1 MKLTEGDIEI
11 DIPDA
16 VGGGRFDGPEHG
28 LSRCMKAVDFVMEL
42 ADRYLFIELKDPQHP
57 RATTQSRNKFKE
69 RLHRGVL
76 DEDLKYK
83 YRDSFLY
90 EWAAGRADK
99 PIYYFVLVALDT
111 LDEVEL
117 LTRTE
122 ALARNLPQR
131 GPDDQPWLR
140 EIVCACGVFNIES
153 WNRKLPHY
161 PVNRVGAGAQDAGT
175 TP

>member
-1 MKLTEGDIEI
+1 MKFTEGDIEI
-11 DIPDA
+11 DIPG
-16 VGGGRFDGPEHG
+16 VVRGGKFDGAKHG

-57 RATTQSRNKFKE
+57 GATTKSRNEFTE

-90 EWAAGRADK
+90 ELASGRANK
-99 PIYYFVLVALDT
+99 PIYYFVLIALDT
-111 LDEVEL
+111 LDEAEL

-122 ALARNLPQR
+122 TLARNLPQH
-131 GPDDQPWLR
+131 GPDDQPWPR
-140 EIVCACGVFNIES
+140 EIVRACGIFNLES

-161 PVNRVGAGAQDAGT
+161 PVNRVGGGTRNAGT
-175 TP
+175 AP